1 MRPGTTLWSFGT
13 VYEGCRC
20 TCMARLS
27 PYKSAA
33 KRIRK
38 QMKKR
43 VETALEIVSKEP
55 MTDSEVH
62 KARQALKKA
71 RASLRLLRPALSASA
86 YRRENTR
93 LRDAA
98 RPLSATRD
106 AHVVPDTLRLVAHH
120 CGRPVSALG
129 VKLKQDCSRVEPK
142 DLAHSRRLLREARS
156 RLQDLDLEDDNWK
169 VVGPALRQVYRAGRR
184 ALADARDQ
192 PTPEAFHEWRKQAKY
207 LRYALETLEPIWP
220 PLMESLAHEAHELT
234 NCLGN
239 EHDLTVLREQT
250 GGAEPLAALISRFQH
265 ELRQQALN
273 LGAKLYEEKPKV
285 FTQRFAQYWKDWRH
299 PRRPGRSASATP
311 RSARPL
317 PP

>member
-13 VYEGCRC
+13 VGEGCRC
-20 TCMARLS
+20 TCMAQLS

-86 YRRENTR
+86 YRQENTR

-120 CGRPVSALG
+120 CGRPISALG
-129 VKLKQDCSRVEPK
+129 VKLKQDCSGVEPK

-156 RLQDLDLEDDNWK
+156 RLQKFELEADNWK
-169 VVGPALRQVYRAGRR
+169 VVGPALRQVYKAGRR
-184 ALADARDQ
+184 GLGGENGQKPQRASKKVG
-192 PTPEAFHEWRKQAKY
+192 KQDKK
-207 LRYALETLEPIWP
+207 
-220 PLMESLAHEAHELT
+220 
-234 NCLGN
+234 
-239 EHDLTVLREQT
+239 Q
-250 GGAEPLAALISRFQH
+250 
-265 ELRQQALN
+265 
-273 LGAKLYEEKPKV
+273 K
-285 FTQRFAQYWKDWRH
+285 
-299 PRRPGRSASATP
+299 
-311 RSARPL
+311 
-317 PP
+317 